1 MCYYIFNKKNIIG
14 FCNTSH
20 LDSMNTY
27 PLETTENEM
36 NVMKHKLLVT
46 KNTKHFPSD
55 KYIGNFV
62 AMDLNLIR

>member
-1 MCYYIFNKKNIIG
+1 MYI
-14 FCNTSH
+14 
-20 LDSMNTY
+20 Y
-27 PLETTENEM
+27 PLETTENAM